1 MRIIGITGPTGAGKT
16 TALNELVKLGGCIYD
31 ADAVY
36 HDLLKSSTALRREL
50 EDRFG
55 PLTDEQG
62 EFQRKKLGAIVF
74 ADPEA
79 LADLNA
85 ISHRYVVAAIQE
97 QLHKAQKQGTACAAI
112 DAIALFESGL
122 DKLCQATVAITAP
135 PEIRVRRIMVRE
147 GISEEYARSR
157 VAAQNPDDFF
167 TSRCGYTLINDCI
180 APEEFAV
187 RAKVLFESILKRNEN

>member
-1 MRIIGITGPTGAGKT
+1 MTIIGITGPTGAGKT

-55 PLTDEQG
+55 SLTDEQG

-97 QLHKAQKQGTACAAI
+97 QLHKEQKQGTACAAI

>member
-1 MRIIGITGPTGAGKT
+1 MTIIGITGPTGAGKT

-79 LADLNA
+79 LADLNT

>member
-1 MRIIGITGPTGAGKT
+1 MTIIGITGPTGAGKT

-97 QLHKAQKQGTACAAI
+97 QLHKEQKQGTACAAI

>member
-1 MRIIGITGPTGAGKT
+1 MTIIGITGPTGAGKT

-36 HDLLKSSTALRREL
+36 HELLKSNSALRKEL

-55 PLTDEQG
+55 PLTDEKG

-74 ADPEA
+74 ADPAA

-85 ISHRYVVAAIQE
+85 IAHRYVVDAIREELVKAEE
-97 QLHKAQKQGTACAAI
+97 QGYSCAAI

-122 DKLCQATVAITAP
+122 ADLCQATVAITAP
-135 PEIRVRRIMVRE
+135 PEIRVRRIMERE

-157 VAAQNPDDFF
+157 VAAQKEDEFF
-167 TSRCGYTLINDCI
+167 TSRCGYTLISDCA
-180 APEEFAV
+180 APEEFAA
-187 RAKVLFESILKRNEN
+187 RAKALFTTILNQ